1 MTHHLVKNSLPYLL
15 LAAISFLSLPQQIT
29 AQESEQEEVEVVQ
42 KKKFARIK
50 STDKKIM
57 MKALRL
63 IEKGDVDNE
72 NDVDEISDGIASLIE
87 LGECVIPKCL
97 TSFPRMAKVERQQHL
112 TRVLDSILLDD
123 ELHIALELCNRK
135 TTNQVYA
142 YLMQR
147 WTDSSREDRE
157 EVLNNY
163 LSIDDEAVQYHC
175 VRGLIQLGD
184 KLMVNACVKIIDS
197 QWKDNKQQLR
207 NDFSGVSRGIMS
219 ELIAEKVSTPNK
231 KARLLGLHL
240 FELFGL
246 KEDASILADN
256 LNNSD
261 TALRLGAINA
271 CRVVV
276 GGEPPLLRPSM
287 TELIELA
294 TEWSSKI

>member
-1 MTHHLVKNSLPYLL
+1 MNKSLPYLL
-15 LAAISFLSLPQQIT
+15 LAAISFLSLPQQII
-29 AQESEQEEVEVVQ
+29 AQESEQAEVEVVQ

-50 STDKKIM
+50 STEKKIM

-63 IEKGDVDNE
+63 IEKGEVDNE

-231 KARLLGLHL
+231 KVRLLGLHL

-246 KEDASILADN
+246 KENASILADN

-271 CRVVV
+271 CRVVI
-276 GGEPPLLRPSM
+276 GGELPLLRPSM

>member
-1 MTHHLVKNSLPYLL
+1 MNKSLPYLL
-15 LAAISFLSLPQQIT
+15 LAAISFLSLPQQII
-29 AQESEQEEVEVVQ
+29 AQESEQEDVEVVQ

-50 STDKKIM
+50 STEKKMM

-63 IEKGDVDNE
+63 IEKGEIDNE
-72 NDVDEISDGIASLIE
+72 NDIDEISDGIASLIE

-123 ELHIALELCNRK
+123 DLHIALELCNRK
-135 TTNQVYA
+135 TTNHVYA

-147 WTDSSREDRE
+147 WTDSSREDRK

-231 KARLLGLHL
+231 KVRLLGLHL

-246 KEDASILADN
+246 IEDASILADN

>member
-1 MTHHLVKNSLPYLL
+1 MKNSLPYLL

-29 AQESEQEEVEVVQ
+29 AQESEQEDVEVVQ

-72 NDVDEISDGIASLIE
+72 NDVNEISDGIASLIE

-112 TRVLDSILLDD
+112 TQVLDSILLDD

-163 LSIDDEAVQYHC
+163 LAIDDEAVQYHC

-184 KLMVNACVKIIDS
+184 KSMVNACVKIIDS

-231 KARLLGLHL
+231 KVRLLGLHL

-294 TEWSSKI
+294 TEWSSKIL

>member
-1 MTHHLVKNSLPYLL
+1 VNKSLPYLL
-15 LAAISFLSLPQQIT
+15 LAAISFLSLPQQII
-29 AQESEQEEVEVVQ
+29 AQESEQAEVEVVQ

-50 STDKKIM
+50 STEKKIM

-63 IEKGDVDNE
+63 IEKGEVDNE

-231 KARLLGLHL
+231 KVRLLGLHL

-271 CRVVV
+271 CRVVI
-276 GGEPPLLRPSM
+276 GGELPLLRPSM

>member
-1 MTHHLVKNSLPYLL
+1 MNKSLPYLL
-15 LAAISFLSLPQQIT
+15 LAAISFLSLPQQII
-29 AQESEQEEVEVVQ
+29 AQESEQAEVEVVQ

-50 STDKKIM
+50 STEKKIM

-63 IEKGDVDNE
+63 IEKGEVDNE

-231 KARLLGLHL
+231 KVRLLGLHL

-271 CRVVV
+271 CRVVI
-276 GGEPPLLRPSM
+276 GGELPLLRPSM

>member
-1 MTHHLVKNSLPYLL
+1 VNKSLPYLL
-15 LAAISFLSLPQQIT
+15 LAAISFLSLPQQII
-29 AQESEQEEVEVVQ
+29 AQESEQAEVEVVQ

-50 STDKKIM
+50 STEKKIM

-63 IEKGDVDNE
+63 IEKGEVDNE

-231 KARLLGLHL
+231 KVRLLGLHL

-246 KEDASILADN
+246 KENASILADN

-271 CRVVV
+271 CRVVI
-276 GGEPPLLRPSM
+276 GGELPLLRPSM

>member
-1 MTHHLVKNSLPYLL
+1 MNKSLPYLL
-15 LAAISFLSLPQQIT
+15 LAAISFLSLPQQII
-29 AQESEQEEVEVVQ
+29 AQESEQEDVEVVQ

-50 STDKKIM
+50 STEKKMM

-63 IEKGDVDNE
+63 IEKGENDNE
-72 NDVDEISDGIASLIE
+72 NDIDEISDGIASLIE

-123 ELHIALELCNRK
+123 DLHIALELCNRK
-135 TTNQVYA
+135 TTNHVYA

-147 WTDSSREDRE
+147 WTDSSREDRK

-231 KARLLGLHL
+231 KVRLLGLHL

-246 KEDASILADN
+246 IEDASILADN

>member
-1 MTHHLVKNSLPYLL
+1 
-15 LAAISFLSLPQQIT
+15 
-29 AQESEQEEVEVVQ
+29 
-42 KKKFARIK
+42 
-50 STDKKIM
+50 

-63 IEKGDVDNE
+63 IEKGEVDNE

-231 KARLLGLHL
+231 KVRLLGLHL

-271 CRVVV
+271 CRVVI
-276 GGEPPLLRPSM
+276 GGELPLLRPSM

>member
-1 MTHHLVKNSLPYLL
+1 MKNSLPYLL

-29 AQESEQEEVEVVQ
+29 AQESEQEDVEVVQ

-163 LSIDDEAVQYHC
+163 LAIDDEAVQYHC

-184 KLMVNACVKIIDS
+184 KSMVNACVKIIDS

-231 KARLLGLHL
+231 KVRLLGLHL

-276 GGEPPLLRPSM
+276 GSEPPLLRPSM

-294 TEWSSKI
+294 TEWSSKIL